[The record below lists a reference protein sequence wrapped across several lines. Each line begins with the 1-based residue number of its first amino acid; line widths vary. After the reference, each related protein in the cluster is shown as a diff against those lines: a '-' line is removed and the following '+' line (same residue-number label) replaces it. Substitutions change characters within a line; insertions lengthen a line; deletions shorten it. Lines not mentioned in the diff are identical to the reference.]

1 MAQQPI
7 LCPMME
13 APSRSLPLRPE
24 DMRTLDAQYKPF
36 ESFVRWSATEVDLRD
51 WDRARTKLE
60 SVRASAPGDAVR
72 SATRGA
78 MQGAAADTGAI
89 EGLYPHDRG
98 FTLTVATDAAKW
110 EVELARKDE
119 EVRLFLQ
126 DQLRAYDL
134 ALDAATK
141 AMPISEALIR
151 RLHEEL
157 CTSQPTYEVHVFVNE
172 ELVVQKQPLPRGEY
186 KKHPNHVRQ
195 ADGSVHAYS
204 PVDLTSPEMA
214 RLVDEVESEAFG
226 LAHPARQAAYA
237 HHALAAIHPFADGNG
252 RAARALASV
261 FFFRAV
267 SIPLVVFYE
276 QRNVYYDALAAADAG
291 KFAPFIRFINER
303 GVDAMELIADRVRE
317 GPEVHLS
324 RLAELLTING
334 GITYDELVDLGNSL
348 GPVIKDEL
356 TKQVATLSLP
366 RGVTAQVD
374 TYRGGSSADIPSG
387 YREIDKGDRASYGV
401 SLRTSAP
408 SAHAGVQIRVV
419 TAESADDSYPLA
431 IDALIRGRES
441 KHEVLYFRL
450 ADSFPALSSLT
461 AARLSS
467 WIRGVLGE
475 ATAMLTQ
482 DVAKELRKQG

>member
-1 MAQQPI
+1 
-7 LCPMME
+7 ME
-13 APSRSLPLRPE
+13 APSIPLPLRPE
-24 DMRTLDAQYKPF
+24 DVRTLDAQYKPF
-36 ESFVRWSATEVDLRD
+36 EPFAQWSATEVDLRD
-51 WDRARTKLE
+51 WDRARAKLDL
-60 SVRASAPGDAVR
+60 VRASAPADAVR

-119 EVRLFLQ
+119 EVRLLLQ

-157 CTSQPTYEVHVFVNE
+157 CASQRTYEVHVFVNDE
-172 ELVVQKQPLPRGEY
+172 IVVQKQPLPRGQY
-186 KKHPNHVRQ
+186 KEHPNHVRQ

-204 PVDLTSPEMA
+204 PAAMTGPEMA
-214 RLVDEVESEAFG
+214 RLVAEVESEAFG

-237 HHALAAIHPFADGNG
+237 HHALTAIHPFADGNG
-252 RAARALASV
+252 RVARTLASV
-261 FFFRAV
+261 FFFRAI

-291 KFAPFIRFINER
+291 KLAPFVRFITER
-303 GVDAMELIADRVRE
+303 GVDAMELIADRVRD

-324 RLAELLTING
+324 RLAELLTIKG

-348 GPVIKDEL
+348 RSVIKEEL
-356 TKQVATLSLP
+356 TKQVSTLSLP
-366 RGVTAQVD
+366 RGVTGQVE
-374 TYRGGSSADIPSG
+374 TYGGGFNDEPPSG
-387 YREIDKGDRASYGV
+387 YREIRKGDQSFYGASF
-401 SLRTSAP
+401 RTSAP
-408 SAHAGVQIRVV
+408 SAHASVHMRVV

-441 KHEVLYFRL
+441 KREVLYLRL
-450 ADSFPALSSLT
+450 ADSFPALSSVA

-467 WIRGVLGE
+467 WIRSVLGE
-475 ATAMLTQ
+475 AAAMLASE
-482 DVAKELRKQG
+482 VAKELRKQG